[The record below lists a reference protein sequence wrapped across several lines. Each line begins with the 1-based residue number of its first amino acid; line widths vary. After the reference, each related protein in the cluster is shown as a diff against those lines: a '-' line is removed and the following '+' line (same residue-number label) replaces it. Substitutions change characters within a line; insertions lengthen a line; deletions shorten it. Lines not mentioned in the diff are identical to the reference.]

1 MATRIRL
8 LADTPE
14 GAPGNEVVVAAN
26 RARDLISIGQAV
38 RVAVVRSGPVVVER
52 TTTVEQVVAP
62 VVSPVVAES
71 QTARVRRR
79 AD

>member
-8 LADTPE
+8 LTDTPE

-38 RVAVVRSGPVVVER
+38 RVAIQSGPVVVER

-62 VVSPVVAES
+62 VVVES

-79 AD
+79 GDL